1 LGKNLLDGIFLTHDE
16 SIMKTPGI
24 ARENAK
30 IREEGQSLVREIEN
44 VVKTFDRVLQFKEN
58 QRLALLTKID
68 EAKKNRQ
75 DHLNQIKT
83 LAGNIAI
90 YDENTGKITHAR
102 QQLVEREQLI
112 KDNYEKMLAGSL
124 MPEEIE
130 LLKPEKLPGQ
140 NRVTLDIKE
149 KLSRTYKDATGHDAL
164 ILRRKEYLENL
175 DNAFRKF
182 EEDLFHIDGV
192 RTNLAN
198 AQKQIDR
205 KKEKALNAKA
215 ALESNYKALSKKQ
228 EKFEEE
234 LNLSIQQENILLQEY
249 RAVIKSASSD
259 IEISQKTD
267 ELIFSLLAAAESA
280 EKQRTESES
289 KFRPKVLG
297 KTG

>member
-1 LGKNLLDGIFLTHDE
+1 MTHDE

>member
-1 LGKNLLDGIFLTHDE
+1 
-16 SIMKTPGI
+16 MKTPGI